1 MTKQIILINIEN
13 FNHIETKQIC
23 DILKDVLKQNITVI
37 LREKNLFNNAIHK
50 FYGNK
55 QMDKQTEMLISVA
68 ETYQF
73 YCDEIIPIVEKA
85 KHDTSSKFH
94 VIVTEKYFDSIY
106 LDCLDI
112 KFIRENKQA
121 LYGFQKIEPS
131 LTLIKKDQSTD
142 IHLNKRISDL
152 FMMKPQ
158 RCKILEKIDKR
169 EIVEHFLY
177 RLKAIMN
184 NNDKKQS

>member
-13 FNHIETKQIC
+13 FNYIETKQIC
-23 DILKDVLKQNITVI
+23 DILKDVLKKDITIV
-37 LREKNLFNNAIHK
+37 LREQNLFNNAIHR

-55 QMDKQTEMLISVA
+55 QMDQHTEMLISVS

-73 YCDEIIPIVEKA
+73 YCDEIAPIVENVKY
-85 KHDTSSKFH
+85 DTSSKFH

-106 LDCLDI
+106 LDYLDI
-112 KFIRENKQA
+112 IFVRENKQV
-121 LYGFQKIEPS
+121 LYCFQKIEPS
-131 LTLIKKDQSTD
+131 LTLIKNTPSNE
-142 IHLNKRISDL
+142 ILNKRISDL

-158 RCKILEKIDKR
+158 RCKILDKIDKK

-177 RLKAIMN
+177 RLKEIIN
-184 NNDKKQS
+184 KDKKKS